1 MNAREVLKEIR
12 KGNRFLVAGHID
24 PDGDTITSTLL
35 MGRLLKHLGKGY
47 TLYIR
52 DSIPEK
58 FGFLAGI
65 GKIKQSIEGPE
76 PDTIITLD
84 APNLER
90 VALSSFGSKVINID
104 HHQSNERFG
113 DVNWLE
119 IDRGAACL
127 MVFELLRLARAPWGS
142 QEGEMVF
149 TGLFTETGGFVLPNV
164 SAEVLRICAD
174 VMEHG
179 VNASEIAFRM
189 TARDERNLALL
200 GEILA
205 TLAVDDGIATIELT
219 EKMLDDV
226 GLGHD
231 EHDSDSFIRYPSSIP
246 GVKVAIFFR
255 EMRQQGMVRMSFRS
269 LGGVDVDRIASRFGG
284 GGHPAAAGAKLKGS
298 YEEVKKRVIEE
309 TKRYLACAEG

>member
-1 MNAREVLKEIR
+1 MNASQVLKEIT
-12 KGNRFLVAGHID
+12 KGKRFLVAGHID

-35 MGRLLKHLGKGY
+35 MGRLLKHLGKDY
-47 TLYIR
+47 VLYIR
-52 DSIPEK
+52 DFIPEK
-58 FGFLAGI
+58 FSFLAGVN
-65 GKIKQSIEGPE
+65 KIKQNTKGFD
-76 PDTIITLD
+76 PDTVITLD

-90 VALSSFGSKVINID
+90 VALNPLKAKVINID

-127 MVFELLRLARAPWGS
+127 MVYELLHLAGAPLGN

-164 SAEVLRICAD
+164 SAEALRTCAD

-179 VNASEIAFRM
+179 VDASHIAFRM

-200 GEILA
+200 GEVLA
-205 TLAVDDGIATIELT
+205 TLKITDGIATIELT

-255 EMRQQGMVRMSFRS
+255 EMREKGVVRMSFRS
-269 LGGVDVDRIASRFGG
+269 LSEVDVDRIASRFGG

-309 TKRYLACAEG
+309 TKRYLACEEG